1 MSISHESF
9 DLLKVDRDIDRRA
22 RAVRV
27 ASVAL
32 WGGLLA
38 FGLRRRGGL
47 GLAAMAVSL
56 ERLYHLFAPNTARN
70 GARALP
76 GRSPRRAIPTNK
88 QDWDQVDQASWETFP
103 ASDPPGR

>member
-1 MSISHESF
+1 VSIRHESF
-9 DLLKVDRDIDRRA
+9 DLLKVDRAIDRRA
-22 RAVRV
+22 RALRV
-27 ASVAL
+27 ARVAL

-56 ERLYHLFAPNTARN
+56 ERLYHLFAPTIRN
-70 GARALP
+70 GAHAVP
-76 GRSPRRAIPTNK
+76 GRSPRRGIPTNK